1 MKKIMIMVAVA
12 TAAVFTQAASV
23 DWSIALTGG
32 GTGRV
37 WDATGSTV
45 WTAATS
51 GNKNQTAY
59 FMLSS
64 QVDAFVAA
72 LNAGES
78 LDGKFLDS
86 TTSFTAASGAGAA
99 STANN
104 ALITTASQS
113 FQLVLVYDDAKGDT
127 YYKVSTVMASDARA
141 QDTDPAE
148 VSFATAANI
157 NGGGEWTQA
166 VPEPTSGLLLLLG
179 VASLALRR
187 KQK

>member
-12 TAAVFTQAASV
+12 TAAVFAQAASV
-23 DWSIALTGG
+23 DWSIALGG
-32 GTGRV
+32 GAAGRV
-37 WDATGSTV
+37 WDATGSAV
-45 WTAATS
+45 WTATTS

-86 TTSFTAASGAGAA
+86 TTSFTAASGVGAA
-99 STANN
+99 GTANS
-104 ALITTASQS
+104 ALVTTDSQS
-113 FQLVLVYDDAKGDT
+113 FQVILVYDNAAGDT
-127 YYKVSTVMASDARA
+127 YYKVSTAVASDARA
-141 QDTDPAE
+141 QATDPAE
-148 VSFATAANI
+148 VKFASNTTI
-157 NGGGEWTQA
+157 NGGGAWTQA

-179 VASLALRR
+179 VAGLALRR